1 MKERIETYVIIV
13 LTTIVIILSFFVVKY
28 SGENNGLRKV
38 DSKTITELR
47 QTAKAAKAL
56 QIQNGKLQQVVGN
69 TARRDSMA
77 NIILQ
82 EEINRVNGK

>member
-1 MKERIETYVIIV
+1 MLKDKIETYVIIV
-13 LTTIVIILSFFVVKY
+13 LTAIVIILSFFVGKY
-28 SGENNGLRKV
+28 SGENNGLRAV
-38 DSKTITELR
+38 DSKTIAELR
-47 QTAKAAKAL
+47 QTAKAL
-56 QIQNGKLQQVVGN
+56 QVQNGKLQQVVGN